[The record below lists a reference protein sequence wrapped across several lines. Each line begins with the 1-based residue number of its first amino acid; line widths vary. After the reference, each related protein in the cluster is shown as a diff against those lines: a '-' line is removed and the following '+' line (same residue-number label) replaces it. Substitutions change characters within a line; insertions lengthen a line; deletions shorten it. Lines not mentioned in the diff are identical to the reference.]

1 MIRVVICDDN
11 EQDRFC
17 LWSMLKNCALPLE
30 IAEYAGADAL
40 LEDIETGNAQFDLYF
55 LDIYLSGISG
65 VEAARRI
72 RDADGNALLVFVSS
86 SEEFYREAFDL
97 YALNYLIKPVE
108 QSKLDTVMKKAVDE
122 LSQLREQ
129 LLPITSHGHT
139 YLLRY
144 DEIEY
149 IFSRNHALYFH
160 MTSGEEKSCY
170 GKLDDVALQLKSD
183 VFVRCHQSYIVNLA
197 HVSEHMPGN
206 FCMKDT
212 VVPIS
217 RAYSNA
223 AQTALHRYLFN
234 IFDEN

>member
-11 EQDRFC
+11 EQDRFR

-30 IAEYAGADAL
+30 IAEYSSADAL
-40 LEDIETGNAQFDLYF
+40 LGDVEMGNAQFDLYF
-55 LDIYLSGISG
+55 LDIYLSGING

-72 RDADGNALLVFVSS
+72 RNADGNALPVFVSS

-97 YALNYLIKPVE
+97 YVLNYLIKPVKPN
-108 QSKLDTVMKKAVDE
+108 QLDAVMKKAVDE
-122 LSQLREQ
+122 LSRLQER
-129 LLPITSHGHT
+129 LLPVTSHGRT

-160 MTSGEEKSCY
+160 MTNGEEKSCY
-170 GKLDDVALQLKSD
+170 GKLDDVASQLKSD
-183 VFVRCHQSYIVNLA
+183 AFARCHQSYIVNLA
-197 HVSEHMPGN
+197 HVLEHMPGN
-206 FCMKDT
+206 FRMKDT

-217 RAYSNA
+217 RSYANA
-223 AQTALHRYLFN
+223 AQTALYRYLFN